1 MTPPGNEA
9 LQLLMERERADR
21 DAAALALRQAQ
32 AHAERVAQQVL
43 QFEQHR
49 AAYAQRW
56 QSEFNHSGGIE
67 IVLCYRN
74 FLQRLDQALAQLRVQ
89 ATQSQAAVARSQMLL
104 VDVERRVA
112 AIEKLLAR
120 RAEQHRMRLGRQ
132 EQKLTDEAAQRSAWH
147 PAAAALGTAL
157 T

>member
-1 MTPPGNEA
+1 MTPPGTES
-9 LQLLMERERADR
+9 LQLLLERERGDR

-32 AHAERVAQQVL
+32 SHADRVATQL
-43 QFEQHR
+43 RQFEQHR

-56 QSEFNHSGGIE
+56 QSEFNRSGGIE

-89 ATQSQAAVARSQMLL
+89 AAQSQAAVARSQALL
-104 VDVERRVA
+104 VDAERRVA
-112 AIEKLLAR
+112 AIEKLLER
-120 RAEQHRMRLGRQ
+120 RAEQHRKRLSRQ

-147 PAAAALGTAL
+147 PAAALGTAA